1 MLGTMAEEQGHL
13 LDNVPLLNSLTKV
26 ERNELARQ
34 CRFKRYT
41 AGEHIIDMQSDSR
54 DVHFVLEG
62 TVRVVNYSPTGREVT
77 LDDIGPGGYFG
88 ELAAID
94 GGPRSAFVMPQGGTS
109 VTAAMPSPVFL
120 ALLAKKP
127 QIGLDIMR
135 RLARMVRQSD
145 TRIMDLSTLGAQ
157 HRIQAELMRQ
167 AVALTSDGRTA
178 VISPIPLHADLASRV
193 STTRETVAR
202 VLNDL
207 ARDGILER
215 QKSALVVR
223 DLPRLSAMVEEMRNR

>member
-1 MLGTMAEEQGHL
+1 MINTMAEEQSHT
-13 LDNVPLLNSLTKV
+13 LDGIPLLSSLTRS
-26 ERNELARQ
+26 ERADLARQ
-34 CRFKRYT
+34 CQFKRFT
-41 AGEHIIDMQSDSR
+41 AGEHIIDVQADSR

-94 GGPRSAFVMPQGGTS
+94 GGPRSAFVMPQGGMS

-120 ALLAKKP
+120 TLLARKP
-127 QIGLDIMR
+127 LIGLDIMR

-145 TRIMDLSTLGAQ
+145 NRIMDLSTLGAQ

-167 AVALTSDGRTA
+167 ASAISGDGRTA
-178 VISPIPLHADLASRV
+178 TISPIPLHADLASRV

-207 ARDGILER
+207 ARDGIIER
-215 QKSALVVR
+215 KKNALVVH
-223 DLPRLSAMVEEMRNR
+223 DLPRLTAMVEDMRGR

>member
-1 MLGTMAEEQGHL
+1 MGEEHSL
-13 LDNVPLLNSLTKV
+13 TLDGVPLLSSLTRA
-26 ERNELARQ
+26 ERVDLARQ
-34 CRFKRYT
+34 CRFKRFT
-41 AGEHIIDMQSDSR
+41 AGEHIIDMQADGR

-94 GGPRSAFVMPQGGTS
+94 GGPRSAFVMPQGGWA
-109 VTAAMPSPVFL
+109 VTACMPQAVFL
-120 ALLAKKP
+120 ALLARKP

-145 TRIMDLSTLGAQ
+145 NRIMDLSTLGAQ

-167 AVALTSDGRTA
+167 ASALSSDGRTA
-178 VISPIPLHADLASRV
+178 TISPIPLHADLASRV

-207 ARDGILER
+207 ARDGIVER
-215 QKSALVVR
+215 QKNALVVR
-223 DLPRLSAMVEEMRNR
+223 DLQRLTAMVEEMRTR

>member
-1 MLGTMAEEQGHL
+1 MGEDQNLT
-13 LDNVPLLNSLTKV
+13 LDGIPLLSSLTKAERV
-26 ERNELARQ
+26 ELGRQ
-34 CRFKRYT
+34 CRFKRFM
-41 AGEHIIDMQSDSR
+41 AGEHIIDMQADGR

-94 GGPRSAFVMPQGGTS
+94 GGPRSAFVMPQGGWA
-109 VTAAMPSPVFL
+109 VTASMPSPVFL
-120 ALLAKKP
+120 ALLARKP

-145 TRIMDLSTLGAQ
+145 NRIMDLSTLGAQ

-167 AVALTSDGRTA
+167 ATALSSDGRTA
-178 VISPIPLHADLASRV
+178 TISPIPLHADLASRV

-207 ARDGILER
+207 ARDGIVER
-215 QKSALVVR
+215 QKNALVVR
-223 DLPRLSAMVEEMRNR
+223 DLPRLSAMVEELRMR

>member
-1 MLGTMAEEQGHL
+1 M
-13 LDNVPLLNSLTKV
+13 PLTKP
-26 ERNELARQ
+26 ERIDLGRQ
-34 CRFKRYT
+34 CRFKRFT
-41 AGEHIIDMQSDSR
+41 AGEHIIDMQADGR

-94 GGPRSAFVMPQGGTS
+94 GGPRSAFVMPQGGWA

-120 ALLAKKP
+120 ALMARKP

-145 TRIMDLSTLGAQ
+145 NRIMDLSTLGAQ

-167 AVALTSDGRTA
+167 AAALSSDGRTA
-178 VISPIPLHADLASRV
+178 MISPIPLHADLASRV

-207 ARDGILER
+207 ARDGIVER
-215 QKSALVVR
+215 QKNALVVR
-223 DLPRLSAMVEEMRNR
+223 DLPRLTAMVEDMRSR

>member
-1 MLGTMAEEQGHL
+1 MTEEPTHT
-13 LDNVPLLNSLTKV
+13 LDGVPLLASLSKA
-26 ERNELARQ
+26 ERTELGRQ
-34 CRFKRYT
+34 CRFKRFT

-54 DVHFVLEG
+54 DVYFVLEG

-94 GGPRSAFVMPQGGTS
+94 GGPRSAFVMPQGGWAL
-109 VTAAMPSPVFL
+109 TAGMPSPVFL

-145 TRIMDLSTLGAQ
+145 HRIMDLSTLGAQ

-167 AVALTSDGRTA
+167 AVAITSDGRTA
-178 VISPIPLHADLASRV
+178 TISPIPLHADLASRV

-215 QKSALVVR
+215 QKNALVVR
-223 DLPRLSAMVEEMRNR
+223 DLPRLSAMVEEMRSR

>member
-1 MLGTMAEEQGHL
+1 MAEEPSQSLEGI
-13 LDNVPLLNSLTKV
+13 PLLAPLTKS
-26 ERNELARQ
+26 ERVELARQ
-34 CRFKRYT
+34 CRFKRFT

-62 TVRVVNYSPTGREVT
+62 TVRVVNYSPSGREVT

-94 GGPRSAFVMPQGGTS
+94 GGPRSAFVMPQGGTA

-120 ALLAKKP
+120 QLLARKP
-127 QIGLDIMR
+127 PIGLDIMR

-145 TRIMDLSTLGAQ
+145 NRIMDLSTLGAQ

-167 AVALTSDGRTA
+167 AAALSSDGRTA

-207 ARDGILER
+207 ARDGIVER
-215 QKSALVVR
+215 QKNALVVH
-223 DLPRLSAMVEEMRNR
+223 DLQRLTALVEEMRGR

>member
-1 MLGTMAEEQGHL
+1 MAEEQSHT
-13 LDNVPLLNSLTKV
+13 LDGIPLLSSLTKS
-26 ERNELARQ
+26 ERLELARQ
-34 CRFKRYT
+34 CRFKRFT
-41 AGEHIIDMQSDSR
+41 AGEHIIDVQADGR

-94 GGPRSAFVMPQGGTS
+94 GGPRSAFVMPQGGMA

-120 ALLAKKP
+120 TLLARKP
-127 QIGLDIMR
+127 LIGLDIMR

-145 TRIMDLSTLGAQ
+145 NRIMDLSTLGAQ

-167 AVALTSDGRTA
+167 ASAISGDGRTA
-178 VISPIPLHADLASRV
+178 TISPIPLHADLASRV

-207 ARDGILER
+207 ARDGIIER
-215 QKSALVVR
+215 RKNALVVH
-223 DLPRLSAMVEEMRNR
+223 DLPRLTAMVEDMRGR

>member
-1 MLGTMAEEQGHL
+1 MTEEQTHT
-13 LDNVPLLNSLTKV
+13 LDGVPLLTSLTKS
-26 ERNELARQ
+26 ERVELARQ
-34 CRFKRYT
+34 CRFKRFT
-41 AGEHIIDMQSDSR
+41 SGEHIIDMQSDSR
-54 DVHFVLEG
+54 DVYFVLEG

-94 GGPRSAFVMPQGGTS
+94 GGPRSAFVMPQGGWS

-120 ALLAKKP
+120 ALLARKP
-127 QIGLDIMR
+127 LLGLDIMR

-145 TRIMDLSTLGAQ
+145 NRIMDLSTLGAQ
-157 HRIQAELMRQ
+157 HRIHAELMRQ

-178 VISPIPLHADLASRV
+178 SISPIPLHADLASRV

-202 VLNDL
+202 VLNEL
-207 ARDGILER
+207 ARDGIVER
-215 QKSALVVR
+215 QKNALVVR
-223 DLPRLSAMVEEMRNR
+223 DLQRLSAMVEEMRGR

>member
-1 MLGTMAEEQGHL
+1 MAEDQIQSLEGI
-13 LDNVPLLNSLTKV
+13 PLLASLTKP
-26 ERNELARQ
+26 ERIELARQ

-41 AGEHIIDMQSDSR
+41 AGEHIIDMEADSR
-54 DVHFVLEG
+54 DVHFVMEG

-94 GGPRSAFVMPQGGTS
+94 NGPRSAFVMPQGGYS
-109 VTAAMPSPVFL
+109 ITAAMPSPVFL
-120 ALLAKKP
+120 ALLSRKP
-127 QIGLDIMR
+127 LIGLDIMR

-145 TRIMDLSTLGAQ
+145 NRIMDLSTLGAH

-167 AVALTSDGRTA
+167 ASLLSNDGRTA
-178 VISPIPLHADLASRV
+178 IITPISLHADLASRV

-207 ARDGILER
+207 ARDGIVER
-215 QKSALVVR
+215 QKSALVIH
-223 DLPRLSAMVEEMRNR
+223 DLQRLTAMVEEMRGR